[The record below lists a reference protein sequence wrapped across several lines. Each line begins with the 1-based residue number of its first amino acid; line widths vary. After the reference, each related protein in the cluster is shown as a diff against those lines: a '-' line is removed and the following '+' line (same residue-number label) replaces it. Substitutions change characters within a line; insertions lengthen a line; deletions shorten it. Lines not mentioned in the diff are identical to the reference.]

1 MTKEQ
6 VLDQLKKACNQ
17 RKLDCEDEEISFP
30 TNDTIQYAMKHKVEA
45 FQEVLDLIEI
55 LES

>member
-1 MTKEQ
+1 MTKEY

-17 RKLDCEDEEISFP
+17 RKQDCEDEIKEFSMNEHIK
-30 TNDTIQYAMKHKVEA
+30 YAMNHKAGA

-55 LES
+55 LEG